1 MQDYIIITDSTTDLN
16 IEMINPLNIEVLPL
30 SFSIKGITYKDF
42 ADGRDIKIEEF
53 YTKIREGEVSTTSQ
67 INPED
72 FIKAF
77 KPHLEEGKDILYI
90 AFSSGLSGTYSSAVI
105 AKKELEGEF
114 TERKIIV
121 IDSLCASLGEGLL
134 VYLAAKE
141 KQKGKTI
148 EELGEWLENKKKNLC
163 HWFMVDDLK
172 HLKRGGRL
180 SATAAFFG
188 SVLGIKPILHVNGL
202 GKLALV
208 EKKRGRLKAV
218 NYILDKME
226 KTGQALED
234 QEIFISHGDCK
245 DKALNMADLI
255 KSKFKVK
262 NIFINTIGPVIG
274 THAGPGT
281 LAVFFLGKER

>member
-1 MQDYIIITDSTTDLN
+1 MQDYIIITDSTADFN
-16 IEMINPLNIEVLPL
+16 VEMIKSLDIEVLPL
-30 SFSIKGITYKDF
+30 SFSIKGVTYKDF

-53 YTKIREGEVSTTSQ
+53 YKKIRDGEISTTSQ

-77 KPHLEEGKDILYI
+77 KPHLEGGKDILYV
-90 AFSSGLSGTYSSAVI
+90 AFSSGLSGTYSSAII
-105 AKKELEGEF
+105 AKKELESEF
-114 TERKIIV
+114 PGRKIIV
-121 IDSLCASLGEGLL
+121 IDSLSASLGEGLL
-134 VYLAAKE
+134 VYLAVKE
-141 KQKGKTI
+141 KQKGLSV
-148 EELGEWLENKKKNLC
+148 EELGEWLESKKKNIC

-188 SVLGIKPILHVNGL
+188 SVLGIKPILHVDSL

-218 NYILDKME
+218 KYILDKME
-226 KTGQALED
+226 KIGLNLEN
-234 QEIFISHGDCK
+234 QEVFISHGDCK

-255 KSKFKVK
+255 KSKFNIK

-281 LAVFFLGKER
+281 LAVFFVGKER

>member
-1 MQDYIIITDSTTDLN
+1 MQDYIIITDSTADFN
-16 IEMINPLNIEVLPL
+16 VEMIKSLDIEILPL
-30 SFSIKGITYKDF
+30 SFSIKGVTYKDF

-53 YTKIREGEVSTTSQ
+53 YKKIRDGEISTTSQ

-77 KPHLEEGKDILYI
+77 KPHLEGGKDILYV
-90 AFSSGLSGTYSSAVI
+90 AFSSGLSGTYSSAII
-105 AKKELEGEF
+105 AKKELESEF
-114 TERKIIV
+114 PGRKIIV
-121 IDSLCASLGEGLL
+121 IDSLSASLGEGLL
-134 VYLAAKE
+134 VYLAVKE
-141 KQKGKTI
+141 KQKGLSV
-148 EELGEWLENKKKNLC
+148 EELGEWLESKKKNIC

-188 SVLGIKPILHVNGL
+188 SVLGIKPILHVDSL

-218 NYILDKME
+218 KYILDKME
-226 KTGQALED
+226 KIGLNLEN
-234 QEIFISHGDCK
+234 QEVFISHGDCK

-255 KSKFKVK
+255 KSKFNIK

-281 LAVFFLGKER
+281 LAVFFVGKER